1 MYNQFQTI
9 ANLCGR
15 KICMNF
21 MIVPKPLFSGKMEVE
36 GYYMASQYGN
46 AILESTKS
54 NPFDRAMDS
63 PLIDFMNVVGLDALT
78 QNKPIFIPVTQIQLA
93 TELVTNITE
102 PPEKIVFLLSDSVVP
117 DEMALERCEHF
128 RKMGYKFAAI
138 YKGNERAIEPFA
150 PYISFVFLQVS
161 MGKLIEHS
169 LKVKKLFPGTTIV
182 ATDISD
188 KVIFD
193 NIVLHRDSK
202 IALFD
207 GAFYKVRI
215 PTDSKQNALS
225 PLKTNYIQLLNIVNQ
240 DDFDFKSFTGT
251 VMRDP
256 GLAVNFMRLVN
267 NASKSRS
274 EIKNLNQAAA
284 MLGQKEIKKWVSTA
298 VSNALCVDSPSEITR
313 LSLIRAKFCENMAP
327 HFEMAMAQE
336 NLFLMG
342 LFSVLDVVLDIPI
355 EEAFK
360 MVFVPP
366 PIYNALVSK
375 QGDFYSV
382 LFFIQQYE
390 FGHWKEISRIALVRN
405 ISIENIHF
413 AYKDALLWYSDLI
426 NFTDTESE
434 M

>member
-1 MYNQFQTI
+1 MKF
-9 ANLCGR
+9 L
-15 KICMNF
+15 
-21 MIVPKPLFSGKMEVE
+21 IVPKPLFSGKMEVE

-63 PLIDFMNVVGLDALT
+63 PLIDFMNAVGLDALT
-78 QNKPIFIPVTQIQLA
+78 QGKPIFIPVTQIQLA
-93 TELVTNITE
+93 TELTASVTEE
-102 PPEKIVFLLSDSVVP
+102 PGKVVLLLNDNVVP
-117 DEMALERCEHF
+117 DDLCLERCQYF
-128 RKMGYKFAAI
+128 KKKGFKFAAI
-138 YKGNERAIEPFA
+138 CKGDEKALEPFA
-150 PYISFVFLQVS
+150 PFISYVFLQVS
-161 MGKLIEHS
+161 MGKLIETS
-169 LKVKKLFPGTTIV
+169 ARVKRQFSKVTII

-188 KVIFD
+188 KVVFD
-193 NIVLHRDSK
+193 NIVLHRESK
-202 IALFD
+202 ISLFD

-240 DDFDFKSFTGT
+240 EDFDFKSFTST

-256 GLAVNFMRLVN
+256 GLAINFMRLVN

-284 MLGQKEIKKWVSTA
+284 MLGQREIKKWVSTA

-313 LSLIRAKFCENMAP
+313 LSLIRAKFCENLAA
-327 HFEMAMAQE
+327 HFEMAMVQE

-366 PIYNALVSK
+366 PIYNALVNK
-375 QGDFYSV
+375 QGDYYSI
-382 LFFIQQYE
+382 LFFVQQYE

-405 ISIENIHF
+405 LSIEQIHF
-413 AYKDALLWYSDLI
+413 AYKDAMLWYSDLI
-426 NFTDTESE
+426 NFAVDESDIG
-434 M
+434 

>member
-1 MYNQFQTI
+1 
-9 ANLCGR
+9 
-15 KICMNF
+15 MNF
-21 MIVPKPLFSGKMEVE
+21 LMVPKPLFSGKMEVE

-63 PLIDFMNVVGLDALT
+63 PLLDFMNEVGLNALT
-78 QNKPIFIPVTQIQLA
+78 QNKPIFIPITQIQLA
-93 TELVTNITE
+93 TELAANITE
-102 PPEKIVFLLSDSVVP
+102 DPARVIFLLNDNVVP
-117 DEMALERCEHF
+117 DEMALERCKYF
-128 RKMGYKFAAI
+128 KDKGFKFAAI
-138 YKGNERAIEPFA
+138 YKGNEKTIEPFA
-150 PYISFVFLQVS
+150 PFISHVFLQVG
-161 MGKLIEHS
+161 MGRLVEHS
-169 LKVKKLFPGTTIV
+169 AKVKKLFAGVTII

-188 KVIFD
+188 KVVFD

-202 IALFD
+202 ITLFD

-215 PTDSKQNALS
+215 PSDSKQNALS
-225 PLKTNYIQLLNIVNQ
+225 PLKVNYIQLLNIVNQ
-240 DDFDFKSFTGT
+240 DDFDFKSFTST

-256 GLAVNFMRLVN
+256 GLAINFMRLVN
-267 NASKSRS
+267 NSSKSRS

-313 LSLIRAKFCENMAP
+313 LSLVRAKFCENMAP
-327 HFEMAMAQE
+327 HFDMAMAQE

-366 PIYNALVSK
+366 PIYNALVNK
-375 QGDFYSV
+375 QGDYYSI
-382 LFFIQQYE
+382 LFFVQQYE

-405 ISIENIHF
+405 ISIDKIHF
-413 AYKDALLWYSDLI
+413 AYKDAMLWYSNLI
-426 NFTDTESE
+426 NFIVDESE

>member
-1 MYNQFQTI
+1 MKF
-9 ANLCGR
+9 L
-15 KICMNF
+15 
-21 MIVPKPLFSGKMEVE
+21 IVPKPLFSGKMEVE

-63 PLIDFMNVVGLDALT
+63 PLIDFMNAVGLDALT
-78 QNKPIFIPVTQIQLA
+78 QGKPIFIPVTQIQLA
-93 TELVTNITE
+93 TELTASITE
-102 PPEKIVFLLSDSVVP
+102 EPGKVVLLLNDNVVP
-117 DEMALERCEHF
+117 DELCLERCQYF
-128 RKMGYKFAAI
+128 RGLGFKFAAI
-138 YKGNERAIEPFA
+138 CKGDEKAIEPFA
-150 PYISFVFLQVS
+150 PFISYVFLQVS
-161 MGKLIEHS
+161 MGKLIETS
-169 LKVKKLFPGTTIV
+169 TRVKKQYPKVTII

-188 KVIFD
+188 KVVFD

-240 DDFDFKSFTGT
+240 EDFDFKSFTST

-256 GLAVNFMRLVN
+256 GLAINFMRLVN

-313 LSLIRAKFCENMAP
+313 LSLIRAKFCENLSS

-366 PIYNALVSK
+366 PIYNALVNK
-375 QGDFYSV
+375 QGDYFSI
-382 LFFIQQYE
+382 LFFVQQYE

-405 ISIENIHF
+405 LSIEQIHF

-426 NFTDTESE
+426 NFTVDESDID
-434 M
+434 